1 MSGAGSKPV
10 LWHIGVSHYSEKA
23 RWALAYK
30 GIEHE
35 RREAVPG
42 AHMAVALW
50 LTRGGQVTFP
60 ILMLDDEPIGGS
72 DAIIGALEARNPA
85 PPLYPDDPRERRRAL
100 DLAAYFDEAL
110 GPAVRLLGWHHMR
123 RDRERLERLAAGSLP
138 APLRGSSIARAT
150 ATSFAGAFVAL
161 RFRVASAEAEARARE
176 EVLAGIDRLER
187 ELDGGEHLA
196 GGAFSVAD
204 LTAAAL
210 LYPFVLPPEGP
221 RLPEA
226 PTSAQAFLDE
236 LRPRPFWGWVERTFA
251 RYRAPATAAE

>member
-1 MSGAGSKPV
+1 MSAAGPKPV

-60 ILMLDDEPIGGS
+60 ILTLDGEPIGGS

-100 DLAAYFDEAL
+100 DLAAYFDEEL
-110 GPAVRLLGWHHMR
+110 GPAVRLLGWHHLR

-138 APLRGSSIARAT
+138 EPIRGSSLARAA
-150 ATSFAGAFVAL
+150 ATSSAGAFVAL
-161 RFRVASAEAEARARE
+161 RFRVASEEAEARARMK
-176 EVLAGIDRLER
+176 VLAGIDRLET
-187 ELDGGEHLA
+187 ELA
-196 GGAFSVAD
+196 GCDHLVGGGFSVAD

-221 RLPEA
+221 RLPNA
-226 PTSAQAFLDE
+226 PASAQPFLDE
-236 LRPRPFWGWVERTFA
+236 LRGRPFWGWVERTFA
-251 RYRAPATAAE
+251 RYRTAAS